1 MIPWVP
7 PGLISDPNLP
17 VLLILGLMAGI
28 LAVDDTALAQTWF
41 GQPLPAAVLT
51 GYLFGDPVTGL
62 AVGLP
67 LQLVLS
73 GNLPVGQTF
82 TGDPTSAAIAA
93 VGGTLLADRPLS
105 PVLLVDTGG
114 TLPLLG
120 WVILGAG
127 ILSILGHPL
136 IQAERRT
143 NGIWMLKGLHSL
155 RDGRLG
161 RIEGL
166 HNRCL
171 LTAFLRGLVSGILF
185 TLFMYGLWVPLYV
198 YLPKLLQTS
207 LGTLP
212 LLLPGLGVG
221 TLIDRY
227 GLKSSWHWVALGMV
241 CTFFAARYFSEVLP

>member
-7 PGLISDPNLP
+7 PGLVSDPNLP
-17 VLLILGLMAGI
+17 ALLVLGLMAGV
-28 LAVDDTALAQTWF
+28 LALDDTAFAQTWF
-41 GQPLPAAVLT
+41 GQPLPAAILT
-51 GYLFGDPVTGL
+51 GYLFGDPITGL

-93 VGGTLLADRPLS
+93 VGGTLLAGRPLS
-105 PVLLVDTGG
+105 PVLIADTEG
-114 TLPLLG
+114 TLSLLG

-127 ILSILGHPL
+127 LLSMLGHPL
-136 IQAERRT
+136 IQAERRI

-155 RDGRLG
+155 RDGRLS
-161 RIEGL
+161 RIESL

-171 LTAFLRGLVSGILF
+171 LTTLIRGIASGILF
-185 TLFMYGLWVPLYV
+185 TLFIYGAWVPLYV
-198 YLPKLLQTS
+198 HLPELLRTS

-212 LLLPGLGVG
+212 FLLPGLGVG

-227 GLKSSWHWVALGMV
+227 GLKSSWHWMALGMV
-241 CTFFAARYFSEVLP
+241 STFFAARYFSGVLP

>member
-7 PGLISDPNLP
+7 PGLIFDPGFP
-17 VLLILGLMAGI
+17 ALLVLGLLAGL
-28 LAVDDTALAQTWF
+28 LALDDTALAQTWF

-51 GYLFGDPVTGL
+51 GYLFGDPLTGL

-67 LQLVLS
+67 LQLVVA

-82 TGDPTSAAIAA
+82 TGDPTTAAIAA
-93 VGGTLLADRPLS
+93 VGGTLLAGRPLS
-105 PVLLVDTGG
+105 PVLMADTAG

-127 ILSILGHPL
+127 MLSLLGHPL
-136 IQAERRT
+136 IQAERRA
-143 NGIWMLKGLHSL
+143 NGVWMLEGLHSL

-171 LTAFLRGLVSGILF
+171 STTFLRGLVSGVLF
-185 TLFMYGLWVPLYV
+185 TLFMIGAWVPLFAQ
-198 YLPKLLQTS
+198 LPEIFLAS
-207 LGTLP
+207 LGMLP

-227 GLKSSWHWVALGMV
+227 GLKASWPWVALGMV
-241 CTFFAARYFSEVLP
+241 GTFFAVMYFPEVLP